1 MELIKQLLMSLI
13 LINAAIKLSF
23 WKKRQIVIMLL
34 IYTAFILCIYP
45 LSIKQSKIQI
55 QNFLA
60 DSVMMQNV
68 SVLVTVESGLFFAFC
83 FAVLMV
89 WYENKKHQIFRLVL
103 QYYPGILVFLV
114 LFYALTQVAFTCT
127 GFNFL
132 TIAILYALTVILSMV
147 LAIVTI
153 KKLVPEMDLR
163 LEIHFI
169 VSLII
174 CILGLII
181 TVDGKIV
188 YKTSNET
195 LNFRNIFLT
204 VGLFLLFFLVGCIG
218 NKIKWK
224 LAQSRIFKTLI
235 KKIK

>member
-1 MELIKQLLMSLI
+1 MELIKQLLMGLI
-13 LINAAIKLSF
+13 LINAIIKLSF
-23 WKKRQIVIMLL
+23 WKKRQIGIMLL
-34 IYTAFILCIYP
+34 VYTAFILWIYP
-45 LSIKQSKIQI
+45 LSIKQSKTQI
-55 QNFLA
+55 ENFLA
-60 DSVMMQNV
+60 DSTMMQNV
-68 SVLVTVESGLFFAFC
+68 SVLVTVESVLFFAFC
-83 FAVLMV
+83 FAVLME
-89 WYENKKHQIFRLVL
+89 WYENKKHQILRLVL
-103 QYYPGILVFLV
+103 QYYPGVLLFLV
-114 LFYALTQVAFTCT
+114 LFYGLTQAAFTCI

-132 TIAILYALTVILSMV
+132 TMAILYASTVILSMV

-153 KKLVPEMDLR
+153 KKLFPEMDLR

-204 VGLFLLFFLVGCIG
+204 VGLFLLFFLLGCIG

-224 LAQSRIFKTLI
+224 LAQ
-235 KKIK
+235 